1 MDIIRNRN
9 LSISSSIGGIDL
21 LDNCLEEISSASTSM
36 SSSRE
41 SSPERYAANHQK
53 VLTASATTTMTT
65 TSAAT
70 QSNNGQN
77 SSSRHINCDK
87 TDATSSSLVGLD
99 RKKSVDIA

>member
-41 SSPERYAANHQK
+41 PSPERYHHK

-65 TSAAT
+65 TSAAS
-70 QSNNGQN
+70 QSNNGQTSS

-87 TDATSSSLVGLD
+87 TDATSLVGLD